1 MRVLV
6 EDSRLATEEEGRHR
20 RDKVSDFSI
29 VLFARPSLAEG
40 VGRILD
46 FRNSLN
52 EYNRCLTPWQ
62 ADRVAIYCDWHRVGL
77 DISESIRAT
86 HCHVPQASQKRL

>member
-1 MRVLV
+1 M
-6 EDSRLATEEEGRHR
+6 EG
-20 RDKVSDFSI
+20 FSI

-52 EYNRCLTPWQ
+52 EYNNCMTAWQ
-62 ADRVAIYCDWHRVGL
+62 ADGAAIHSDWNCVGL
-77 DISESIRAT
+77 DIWGSIRAARHHIPT
-86 HCHVPQASQKRL
+86 TNRGRL